1 MCGQADSMGAMNAG
15 LPSRFRAA
23 FLAVAR
29 EGSAADTLRAAALA
43 GHLGAWTTALTG
55 TVTEACRTLGL
66 RASAKGHKLDL
77 LPVPRSEYLALDVT
91 AFAPGPRRWI
101 FPTVVAELENQ
112 TDPDFIAY
120 ALWKVLTVRA
130 ELRVVFCYRKERDA
144 VGELVSYLNREVVE
158 ALGVATRAGLDGET
172 LLVVGSRAEVSTF
185 PHGFFAW
192 FVLERNAGRFT
203 TLH

>member
-1 MCGQADSMGAMNAG
+1 LTHQ
-15 LPSRFRAA
+15 FREAFFAA
-23 FLAVAR
+23 AR
-29 EGSAADTLRAAALA
+29 EGLAATALREA
-43 GHLGAWTTALTG
+43 GMSGRLMAWTTALTVA
-55 TVTEACRTLGL
+55 VTEACGAMGL

-77 LPVPRSEYLALDVT
+77 LPVSRSEYLALDVT
-91 AFAPGPRRWI
+91 AFPKGPRRWT

-112 TDPDFIAY
+112 TNPDFIAY
-120 ALWKVLTVRA
+120 ALWKVLVVRA

-158 ALGVATRAGLDGET
+158 GLGVATRAGLEGET
-172 LLVVGSRAEVSTF
+172 LLVVGTRAEASTF

-192 FVLERNAGRFT
+192 FALERNAGRFT

>member
-1 MCGQADSMGAMNAG
+1 MHTG
-15 LPSRFRAA
+15 LRDKFRAA
-23 FLAVAR
+23 FFTAAR
-29 EGSAADTLRAAALA
+29 DGPASARLREA
-43 GHLGAWTTALTG
+43 GLRGPLGEWTRALTT
-55 TVTEACRTLGL
+55 TVVATCEAINL
-66 RASAKGHKLDL
+66 RASAKGHELDL

-120 ALWKVLTVRA
+120 ALWKTLTVRA
-130 ELRVVFCYRKERDA
+130 DLRVVFCYRKERDA
-144 VGELVSYLNREVVE
+144 VGELVSYLNREVVG

-172 LLVVGSRAEVSTF
+172 LLVVGSRAEAGTF

-203 TLH
+203 TLP